1 MVLRNVG
8 YKTRDKNMKRMTD
21 DPSATQHISLSQSQQ
36 AELRTDSLGE
46 KLNVMIS
53 NLPTNGVSLAEI
65 RDIVGQDGLLLL
77 IAFLAIVFM
86 VPVSIPGVSTVFG
99 ASILMIGTSRLLGC
113 NLWLPKCIA
122 HRVLPAEKLRTGLS
136 QSSLWL
142 HRLERLSRP
151 HRLNWLTSNW
161 LAEILNNCAL
171 ITASALLMAPFGLI
185 PFSNTLPALALL
197 FLAIG
202 LLQHDGFAFC
212 SGILPTSAH
221 LFTLSASWPEAVQPS
236 VRRFGMLW
244 KKRHELRPINSI

>member
-1 MVLRNVG
+1 MVRRNVG
-8 YKTRDKNMKRMTD
+8 YKTRDENMKRITE

-36 AELRTDSLGE
+36 AELRTDSVGE

-53 NLPTNGVSLAEI
+53 NLPTSGVSLAEI
-65 RDIVGQDGLLLL
+65 RDIVGQDGLLVL

-99 ASILMIGTSRLLGC
+99 AAILMIGTSRLLGC

-122 HRVLPAEKLRTGLS
+122 QRVLPTEKLRTGLN
-136 QSSLWL
+136 QSSIWL

-151 HRLNWLTSNW
+151 HRLNWLTSTW
-161 LAEILNNCAL
+161 LAEILNNCVL

-202 LLQHDGFAFC
+202 LLQHDGLCILFGHIANLCAFIYFI
-212 SGILPTSAH
+212 SIMAGGSAAIRQALWH
-221 LFTLSASWPEAVQPS
+221 VMEKAS
-236 VRRFGMLW
+236 
-244 KKRHELRPINSI
+244 

>member
-1 MVLRNVG
+1 M
-8 YKTRDKNMKRMTD
+8 
-21 DPSATQHISLSQSQQ
+21 
-36 AELRTDSLGE
+36 RTDSLGE

-65 RDIVGQDGLLLL
+65 RDIVGQDGLLVL

-99 ASILMIGTSRLLGC
+99 AAILMIGTSRLLGC

-122 HRVLPAEKLRTGLS
+122 QRVLPTEKLRTGLN

-151 HRLNWLTSNW
+151 HRLNWLTSTW

-197 FLAIG
+197 FLSHWTLAARWSLHPVRTSCQPLCIY
-202 LLQHDGFAFC
+202 LLYRHPGRRQC
-212 SGILPTSAH
+212 SH
-221 LFTLSASWPEAVQPS
+221 PS
-236 VRRFGMLW
+236 GVLACYGKSVMNCV
-244 KKRHELRPINSI
+244 E

>member
-1 MVLRNVG
+1 
-8 YKTRDKNMKRMTD
+8 MKRNTVNT
-21 DPSATQHISLSQSQQ
+21 SKARHIFLSQTQQ
-36 AELRTDSLGE
+36 ADLRTDSLGE
-46 KLNVMIS
+46 KLNVMTD
-53 NLPTNGVSLAEI
+53 NLPTSGVSLAEI
-65 RDIVGQDGLLLL
+65 RDIVGQDGLLVL

-99 ASILMIGTSRLLGC
+99 AAILMIGTSRLLGC

-122 HRVLPAEKLRTGLS
+122 HRALPTEKLRTGLN

-151 HRLNWLTSNW
+151 HRLNWLTSTW

-202 LLQHDGFAFC
+202 LLQHDGLCILLGHIANLCAFIYFV
-212 SGILPTSAH
+212 SIMAGGSAAIRLALWH
-221 LFTLSASWPEAVQPS
+221 IMEKAS
-236 VRRFGMLW
+236 
-244 KKRHELRPINSI
+244 